1 MFREKYK
8 KDNEMI
14 NPSNDF
20 LENLKVE
27 MKKEEAKNHNYRF
40 SNNKKILLTAA
51 TIALVVIGITTYNKI
66 FNIQRNNIIQ
76 SAEVSDSSQMNESEN
91 GLFSNSKWYDQ
102 SLSNEEIYD
111 IFIKRLSSPEDLK
124 ELSTS
129 NSNEFTNSEVIKKS
143 DVEKLVDLLENA
155 SLIEGEK
162 YSEENPTY
170 YMASFKNGDII
181 KFTIYNNRYFECND
195 FEGQYLIPEK

>member
-129 NSNEFTNSEVIKKS
+129 NSNEFTNSEVIEKS
-143 DVEKLVDLLENA
+143 DVDKLVGLLENA
-155 SLIEGEK
+155 SLIEDEN
-162 YSEENPTY
+162 YSKENPMY

-181 KFTIYNNRYFECND
+181 KFTIYNNRYFECNE
-195 FEGQYLIPEK
+195 FEGKYLIPEK